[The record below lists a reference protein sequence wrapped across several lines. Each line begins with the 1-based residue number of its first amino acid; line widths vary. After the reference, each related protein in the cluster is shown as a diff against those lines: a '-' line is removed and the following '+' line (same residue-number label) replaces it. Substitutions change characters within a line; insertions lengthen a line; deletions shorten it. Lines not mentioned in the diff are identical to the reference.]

1 MKKYLRE
8 IEVSGLILTFIGLI
22 CVMICTQFGVTSGA
36 NFAVWACGFGLLLL
50 FSVVIYK
57 AFHWKE
63 YERDNKQYIVI
74 MLIAIAYLFIRML
87 LKR

>member
-1 MKKYLRE
+1 MKKYLKE
-8 IEVSGLILTFIGLI
+8 IEVSGLILTVIGLVCTII
-22 CVMICTQFGVTSGA
+22 CIQFGNESAA
-36 NFAVWACGFGLLLL
+36 NFGVWACGLGLLLL
-50 FSVVIYK
+50 FSVVLYK

-74 MLIAIAYLFIRML
+74 MLIAIVYLLIRML

>member
-22 CVMICTQFGVTSGA
+22 CGIICIQFGNESAA
-36 NFAVWACGFGLLLL
+36 NFGLWACGLGLALI
-50 FSVVIYK
+50 FSVVLYK

-74 MLIAIAYLFIRML
+74 MLIAIVYLFIRML

>member
-8 IEVSGLILTFIGLI
+8 IEVSGLILTVIGLI

-36 NFAVWACGFGLLLL
+36 NFAVWACGLGLLLL
-50 FSVVIYK
+50 FSVVLYK

-63 YERDNKQYIVI
+63 YERDNKRYIVI
-74 MLIAIAYLFIRML
+74 MLIAIVYLFIRML

>member
-1 MKKYLRE
+1 MKKYLKE
-8 IEVSGLILTFIGLI
+8 IEVSGLILTVIGLI
-22 CVMICTQFGVTSGA
+22 CVIICIQFGNEGA
-36 NFAVWACGFGLLLL
+36 TNFGLWTCGLGLVL
-50 FSVVIYK
+50 IFSVVLYK